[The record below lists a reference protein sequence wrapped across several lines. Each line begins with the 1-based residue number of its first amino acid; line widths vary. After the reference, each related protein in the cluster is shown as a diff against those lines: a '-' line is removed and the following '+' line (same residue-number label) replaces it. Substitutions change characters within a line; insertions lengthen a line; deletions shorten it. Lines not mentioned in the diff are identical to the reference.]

1 MEREITQNRE
11 AVSRLY
17 PHLALIAAN
26 VFWGLMSPVTKAIM
40 LEGEIDALSLSAVR
54 IGGGALLFYILGTIL
69 PPAMAP
75 KEKLHRKDVLPVFL
89 ASLLI
94 ISANQGLYIMG
105 ISYTSPIDSAVMS
118 SVTPMLTM
126 VLAAL
131 VLKIPITRR
140 KGGGVIIGFAG
151 VFILVWN
158 GNGAA
163 EARNVLLG
171 DSLCFAA
178 QLCAAVYYVFF
189 IGLMKRYHPFN
200 LMKWM
205 FGFGALTFVPLCLP
219 GLLSTDFGALSAA
232 TWLGIGYILLFA
244 TVFSYLTLPYAQRN
258 LRPTVV
264 SVYNYLQPVCS
275 AVASVA
281 MGVGTI
287 GWLKTFAIVLIF
299 AGVWFANESS
309 TTGRSAT

>member
-1 MEREITQNRE
+1 MERKVRN
-11 AVSRLY
+11 LY

-26 VFWGLMSPVTKAIM
+26 VFWGLMSPITKDIM
-40 LEGEIDALSLSAVR
+40 LEGEIDALSLSAMR
-54 IGGGALLFYILGTIL
+54 IGGGALLFYILGFFL
-69 PPAMAP
+69 PAHMAP
-75 KEKLHRKDVLPVFL
+75 KEKLQRKDILPVFL

-126 VLAAL
+126 LLAAL
-131 VLKIPITRR
+131 VLKFPITRK
-140 KGGGVIIGFAG
+140 KGGGVIIGFVG

-158 GNGAA
+158 GSGGAVQ
-163 EARNVLLG
+163 ARNVLLG

-178 QLCAAVYYVFF
+178 QLCAAFYYVCFA
-189 IGLMKRYHPFN
+189 GLIKRYHPFN

-205 FGFGALTFVPLCLP
+205 FGFGALTFVPPCVPKLMA
-219 GLLSTDFGALSAA
+219 TDFGALSVGS
-232 TWLGIGYILLFA
+232 WLGIGYILLFA
-244 TVFSYLTLPYAQRN
+244 TVFGYLTLPYAQRR
-258 LRPTVV
+258 LRPTMV
-264 SVYNYLQPVCS
+264 SIYNYLQPVCS

-287 GWLKTFAIVLIF
+287 GWLKTFAIMLIF
-299 AGVWFANESS
+299 AGVWFANEG
-309 TTGRSAT
+309 TQRQDKLT